1 MDNVKQQRLE
11 LGKRIKAKRIENN
24 MTLQELAKKMGY
36 EHRSSISKL
45 ENGENSIP
53 QDKINQ
59 LAEALN
65 TSVAYLMGWEEDHF
79 EWPTLDEEDVATIKK
94 MIEFDQITLSFFK
107 DFYRLNFE
115 GQDKVINYTKDLI
128 ATGLYTRNTDSKVG

>member
-1 MDNVKQQRLE
+1 MNNVKQERIDF
-11 LGKRIKAKRIENN
+11 GKRIKAKRLENK
-24 MTLQELAKKMGY
+24 MTLQQLADKMGY
-36 EHRSSISKL
+36 ENRSSISKIESG
-45 ENGENSIP
+45 ENGIT

-107 DFYRLNFE
+107 DFFRLNFE
-115 GQDKVINYTKDLI
+115 GQDKVINYTRDLI
-128 ATGLYTRNTDSKVG
+128 ATGLYIRNTDSKVG

>member
-45 ENGENSIP
+45 ESGENSIP

-65 TSVAYLMGWEEDHF
+65 TSVAYLMGWEEDRF